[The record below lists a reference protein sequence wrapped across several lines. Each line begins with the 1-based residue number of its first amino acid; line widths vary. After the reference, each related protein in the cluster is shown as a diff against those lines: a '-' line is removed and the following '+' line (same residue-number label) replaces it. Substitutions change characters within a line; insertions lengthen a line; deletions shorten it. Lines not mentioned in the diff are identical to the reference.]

1 MKRLASENSDEE
13 TFDTD
18 GETVIDGNFEDIT
31 DLQKTLI
38 LKCLKF
44 SRSLEVMKMMSNLE
58 SMLEK

>member
-31 DLQKTLI
+31 DLQK
-38 LKCLKF
+38 
-44 SRSLEVMKMMSNLE
+44 RH
-58 SMLEK
+58 